1 MYKCLFLICFVFG
14 LTLTAMAQQPDTV
27 AVKSKRDSLNR
38 KQDSVTSKPYKPKI
52 TKEKAYHP
60 DTLHDPHKAV
70 MRSLMIPGWGQV
82 YNHSWYKV
90 PFIYAGLA
98 LLGDVIV
105 YNQKEYKIFL
115 KEAKLRERGI
125 VGVDGVNNP
134 DLNFVSNDDVVTYT
148 NSFRRDRDL
157 GILGFVGAW
166 GVQMIEAYVNAK
178 FIRSYTMDN
187 NLSFKVSPGIM
198 DQPAY
203 AFNNSSSFIPAIK
216 ITFTL
221 K

>member
-1 MYKCLFLICFVFG
+1 MYKCLLLVCFVFG
-14 LTLTAMAQQPDTV
+14 LALTAMAQKPDTV
-27 AVKSKRDSLNR
+27 TVKSKRDSLNR
-38 KQDSVTSKPYKPKI
+38 KQDSLTSKPYKPKI
-52 TKEKAYHP
+52 TKEKTYHP

-70 MRSLMIPGWGQV
+70 MRSLMIPGWGQI

-98 LLGDVIV
+98 LLGDVVV
-105 YNQKEYKIFL
+105 YNQRNYNVFL

-125 VGVDGVNNP
+125 VGTPDNNP
-134 DLNFVSNDDVVTYT
+134 QLAFVSNDDVVTYT

-157 GILGFVGAW
+157 GILGFMGAW

-187 NLSFKVSPGIM
+187 NLSLKVSPGVM

-203 AFNNSSSFIPAIK
+203 AFNSSSALIPAIK

-221 K
+221 R

>member
-1 MYKCLFLICFVFG
+1 MYKCLLLICFVFG
-14 LTLTAMAQQPDTV
+14 PALAAMAQTPDTTSS
-27 AVKSKRDSLNR
+27 KSKRDSLNR

-52 TKEKAYHP
+52 TKEKPYHP

-70 MRSLMIPGWGQV
+70 MRSLMIPGWGQI

-105 YNQKEYKIFL
+105 YNQRNYDIFL
-115 KEAKLRERGI
+115 KEAKLREKGI
-125 VGVDGVNNP
+125 VGDPTKNNP
-134 DLNFVSNDDVVTYT
+134 QLVNVSNDDVVTYT

-187 NLSFKVSPGIM
+187 NLSFKVGPGLM